1 MQLHKYTK
9 LNVNLATTFERKN
22 EPGTAASTIWDY
34 AVKSAPNVFPVVYS
48 NGLLPG
54 PGANN
59 GENPYVLLTQTGYRE
74 KRCV

>member
-1 MQLHKYTK
+1 MRSNRL
-9 LNVNLATTFERKN
+9 
-22 EPGTAASTIWDY
+22 
-34 AVKSAPNVFPVVYS
+34 PNVFPAVYS

-74 KRCV
+74 KFTTRRSRSSRSRRTSATG